1 VIRHIHILNASRL
14 DDRDLL
20 LAAEAAG
27 REYGAPAGV
36 ERISLGFDRAFD
48 PSRGQYRSGILLAE
62 VLSGSSSPDEK
73 RIAVVDVDLFVP
85 VLTFVFGEAQLEGLA
100 AIVSTHRLSDEFYGL
115 KGDRR
120 RLLERLEKEVV
131 HELGHTAGLA
141 HCRQFECVMR
151 SSTYVEEIDLKK
163 GSLCSECRAR
173 VVNATSIRTGELL

>member
-131 HELGHTAGLA
+131 HELGHGGACSLPSVRMRDA
-141 HCRQFECVMR
+141 ILDLCRGDRPQEGVPLQR
-151 SSTYVEEIDLKK
+151 VQGESS
-163 GSLCSECRAR
+163 
-173 VVNATSIRTGELL
+173 